1 MGELV
6 AQIVWGWRVF
16 PTSRKQYKTLDKVI
30 KLRHNIVIG
39 LKSVLSLP
47 IPRNFRGI
55 QMTNAKTQNDSISII
70 KSIVVAVHA
79 GHTAL
84 EVINAKVKECKTLGL
99 TFGKS
104 VKTCVN
110 RATLQDAMKGTFKGV
125 SSKTVANY
133 ITSIVGAVN
142 DDVPFSFSA
151 SKGKAKGGASG
162 DSTPATIDSIIAKVF
177 SHKDFNA
184 TIKKIEET
192 YNSKTEERTLAQCVQ
207 FYLESEGYKISE

>member
-1 MGELV
+1 MDSKKHI
-6 AQIVWGWRVF
+6 A
-16 PTSRKQYKTLDKVI
+16 
-30 KLRHNIVIG
+30 
-39 LKSVLSLP
+39 VLSILETEKD
-47 IPRNFRGI
+47 I
-55 QMTNAKTQNDSISII
+55 MTNAKTQNDSIGII

-99 TFGKS
+99 KFGKS

-110 RATLQDAMKGTFKGV
+110 RATLHDAMKGTFKGV

-151 SKGKAKGGASG
+151 SKGKAKGGKG
-162 DSTPATIDSIIAKVF
+162 GTPAEIDALLAKVF
-177 SHKDFNA
+177 SHKEFVALANDIEESYKNDEG
-184 TIKKIEET
+184 TIHDIIQSYLEKQGYKIEE
-192 YNSKTEERTLAQCVQ
+192 
-207 FYLESEGYKISE
+207 